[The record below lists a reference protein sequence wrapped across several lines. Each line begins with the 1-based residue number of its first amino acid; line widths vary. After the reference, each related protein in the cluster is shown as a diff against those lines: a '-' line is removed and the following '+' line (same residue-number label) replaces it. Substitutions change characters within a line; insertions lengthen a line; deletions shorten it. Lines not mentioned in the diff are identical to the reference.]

1 MNLCLNV
8 WTSCLHVCVQA
19 TSTVCMFVSNEA
31 LYLASIHAC
40 VTSAGLPVWMCT
52 YTKNGT
58 QTCYLTCTLCLGMR
72 INQHRLWHQSNRSNL
87 GTFNGV
93 TRCTHRLHH
102 KDLQLENKLKCI
114 HGKHKM
120 NTQRETPANIKD
132 YQGLDGFLIIKLAA
146 WLVIHLGIIWIP
158 ETGR

>member
-1 MNLCLNV
+1 MYLCVRMHARMHLFMSAWILSISCILAYMSLWYVFMYTCDVCRWICV
-8 WTSCLHVCVQA
+8 WTSEHHVCMSACKQQVRN
-19 TSTVCMFVSNEA
+19 VC
-31 LYLASIHAC
+31 LYLYLMNIHAC

-58 QTCYLTCTLCLGMR
+58 QTCYLTCSLCLGMR

-102 KDLQLENKLKCI
+102 KDLQPEN
-114 HGKHKM
+114 
-120 NTQRETPANIKD
+120 QS
-132 YQGLDGFLIIKLAA
+132 
-146 WLVIHLGIIWIP
+146 
-158 ETGR
+158 